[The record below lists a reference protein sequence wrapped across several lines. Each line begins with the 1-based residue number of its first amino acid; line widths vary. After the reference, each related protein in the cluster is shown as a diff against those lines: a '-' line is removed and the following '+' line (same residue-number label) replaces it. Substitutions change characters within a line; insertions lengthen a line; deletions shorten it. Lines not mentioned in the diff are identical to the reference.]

1 LVARHTPYKDYDLK
15 IVRTAVYGFS
25 ARIAERMQ
33 DGRIFLLG
41 DAAHVMP
48 PFGAQGL
55 NSGARD
61 AANLTWK
68 IAAVLCG
75 EMGLRALESYDS
87 ERRRNVK
94 DTVDYSV
101 RVGRLANIRFWPA
114 ALLRDA
120 FFAMAN
126 LFPPVR
132 RYFREMRYMP
142 TPHLNAGLVVISQH
156 ENASL
161 AGRVF
166 PRPSLIDENGRYSSF
181 DALTGLGFALV
192 GVDVGPESV
201 ARAARHHL
209 WERLRP
215 STMSLLYDNRQST
228 SAQGVSV
235 YRVADDDAAKTALA
249 AFSGQ
254 IAIVRPDRYVAGTAS
269 PAGFGAIS
277 DALALL
283 LR

>member
-1 LVARHTPYKDYDLK
+1 VVRHTPYKNYDLK

-33 DGRIFLLG
+33 DGRVFLLG

-68 IAAVLCG
+68 IAAA
-75 EMGLRALESYDS
+75 LRGGISRAALESYDP

-120 FFAMAN
+120 FFAVAN

-142 TPHLNAGLVVISQH
+142 KPRLSAGLIVSRGQDG
-156 ENASL
+156 ASPV
-161 AGRVF
+161 GRMF
-166 PRPSLIDENGRYSSF
+166 PRPVLINRDGLRASF
-181 DALTGLGFALV
+181 DAVIGNGFALV
-192 GVDVGPESV
+192 GVNVNPEAV
-201 ARAARHHL
+201 VKAARHPLWDKLQPAVIGLSYDDRHL
-209 WERLRP
+209 P
-215 STMSLLYDNRQST
+215 SAR
-228 SAQGVSV
+228 GVHV
-235 YRVADDDAAKTALA
+235 YYVADAFSKTALA
-249 AFSGQ
+249 GYDGQ
-254 IAIVRPDRYVAGTAS
+254 IAIVRPDRYVAGVGPPDVFDAT
-269 PAGFGAIS
+269 S
-277 DALALL
+277 DAFGRLL
-283 LR
+283 D